1 MFLVLPTG
9 ITAFFLII
17 HIFRGDHKHDVGKR
31 LRHPSGGRPLPAITD
46 TFDPFEML
54 GLDRTEAGQVGVS
67 LEDCLCQIDYLK
79 IICRLYQKSYN
90 NILKENISDS
100 IVYNLRNLHWKLWT
114 SEVSFSFKPT
124 TYDTPFSWTLTYH
137 IDIICAE
144 NNKSFFPWDFLN
156 DYMCNSITWIQVVQK
171 YCLSLFVYFSRIW
184 I

>member
-1 MFLVLPTG
+1 MADLVVVEAEG
-9 ITAFFLII
+9 VEA
-17 HIFRGDHKHDVGKR
+17 RAKHATRNEPDVVVAEVELLQLSKAEDG
-31 LRHPSGGRPLPAITD
+31 A
-46 TFDPFEML
+46 
-54 GLDRTEAGQVGVS
+54 GLEAGQVGVS

-114 SEVSFSFKPT
+114 SEVSFSFKPR

-144 NNKSFFPWDFLN
+144 KNKSFFPWDFLN
-156 DYMCNSITWIQVVQK
+156 DYMCNSIT
-171 YCLSLFVYFSRIW
+171 
-184 I
+184 